1 MSPSPEPLQPP
12 TAPPSCETG
21 RLGQRPGVLWF
32 TGLSGAGKSS
42 IARCVE
48 QRLQALGRR
57 TYLLDGDDLR
67 TGLNRDLGFSPA
79 DRAENVRRVAEVA
92 RLMAD
97 AGLIV
102 LTALISPFRAER
114 DWARQR
120 LTAAPGGC
128 AFAEIHVATPLAV
141 AEQRDVKGLYRR
153 ARAGELLQFTGI
165 DSPYEE
171 PLAPELRLDGSV
183 GTPELAA
190 GQVLQRLQALGW
202 LD

>member
-1 MSPSPEPLQPP
+1 MSFPMNPSPK
-12 TAPPSCETG
+12 PPSPDIG

-42 IARCVE
+42 IARCVQ
-48 QRLQALGRR
+48 QRLQALGRH

-120 LTAAPGGC
+120 LSAAPGGC

-171 PLAPELRLDGSV
+171 PLAPELRLDGSL
-183 GTPELAA
+183 GTPEQAA
-190 GQVLQRLQALGW
+190 QRLMDRLAELGW
-202 LD
+202 LG